1 MKNIYKIFSVLLL
14 LIASNAMAQNQKVW
28 SGSSKLFGI
37 DSTAN
42 RGSTITW
49 NLGLGTGS
57 TSSKTDSVVTAV
69 SNRNIF
75 TRASFANTTAA
86 MIVDT
91 IKVIETLNA
100 CSTSTSSKLI
110 EVFPIPLISVPTTN
124 QTLCSGIAPANFNIT
139 LSNYAAITNIG
150 TFNLTYEV
158 RLGSANG
165 TALGGASNGS
175 ISGINSTTIAINT
188 SAWPSLSAN
197 STYYFVITSFGSSLA
212 SPTPLPGNLSA
223 SSLST
228 FPQTYAI
235 TVQPTL
241 TTPSIIAY

>member
-1 MKNIYKIFSVLLL
+1 MKNIYKILLL
-14 LIASNAMAQNQKVW
+14 LLLFVASNTMAQNQKVW

-37 DSTAN
+37 DSTTN

-57 TSSKTDSVVTAV
+57 TSTKTDSAVTAV
-69 SNRNIF
+69 VGRNIF
-75 TRASFANTTAA
+75 TRASFANSTAA

-91 IKVIETLNA
+91 IKVSETLNA

-110 EVFPIPLISVPTTN
+110 EVFPIPVISVPTN

-139 LSNYAAITNIG
+139 LSNYVAITNIG

-158 RLGSANG
+158 RLGSATG
-165 TALGGASNGS
+165 IALGGASSGS
-175 ISGINSTTIAINT
+175 VTGINSTTIAINT
-188 SAWPSLSAN
+188 SAWPTLSAN

-212 SPTPLPGNLSA
+212 SPTPLPGNISA
-223 SSLST
+223 SSLAT
-228 FPQTYAI
+228 FPQTYTI

-241 TTPSIIAY
+241 SAPTIIAY